1 MSIEKWLDD
10 EATIEERKK
19 REEIYKS
26 LSKEEKNDL
35 KQQKARDL
43 AQRAKEKEIISDER
57 KDLLNKVIEFKDWLD
72 IRTYI
77 KGDIER
83 IETWIETLY
92 ILLRESLENQDNHDN
107 EDGKKGM
114 IEDYKSIP
122 VDFLDEKTRIALNKK
137 LRGMKKTNS
146 DNYYL
151 RKLKTIVREKINDV
165 KYYYI
170 LRDILES

>member
-26 LSKEEKNDL
+26 LSKEEKRDL

-43 AQRAKEKEIISDER
+43 AQKVKQKDIISEER
-57 KDLLNKVIEFKDWLD
+57 RDLLTKVIEFKDWLD
-72 IRTYI
+72 NRTYI

-83 IETWIETLY
+83 IETWIENLY
-92 ILLRESLENQDNHDN
+92 LLLRESLDNQNSHN
-107 EDGKKGM
+107 SEDGRKS
-114 IEDYKSIP
+114 IIQDYKSIP
-122 VDFLDEKTRIALNKK
+122 VNFLDEKTRIALNKK
-137 LRGMKKTNS
+137 LKSMKKTNS

-151 RKLKTIVREKINDV
+151 RKLKSTVREKL
-165 KYYYI
+165 KEAEYYEI
-170 LRDILES
+170 LRAILES

>member
-43 AQRAKEKEIISDER
+43 AQRAKEKGIISDER

>member
-43 AQRAKEKEIISDER
+43 AQRAKEKGIISDER

-114 IEDYKSIP
+114 IDDYKSIP

>member
-114 IEDYKSIP
+114 IDDYKSIP